1 MHYASCWVCCIRT
14 NLQQGNQPHRYKSA
28 EPVGL
33 HKLVKATGL
42 KAIMNQQTRWMQEKS
57 VKNLTDWVAQRK
69 CAKLYST
76 HYRAQTSAEDCHVML
91 MDVIGIAVVNKNPFL
106 NSESR
111 SWPGQWNHGCGWAPE
126 KKSNQKLQLVEIF
139 EKKILDLDRDPRIL
153 TKIIYWSL
161 GHD

>member
-1 MHYASCWVCCIRT
+1 
-14 NLQQGNQPHRYKSA
+14 
-28 EPVGL
+28 
-33 HKLVKATGL
+33 
-42 KAIMNQQTRWMQEKS
+42 MNQQTRWMQEKS

-153 TKIIYWSL
+153 TKNNLLILGPRLIPSKKSSLKFLYNFVWCSIIEGTVITAAYSCELKWL
-161 GHD
+161 RW